1 MGAFT
6 GFIYLSVIMMRSQTI
21 LLPCYICGLL
31 PVSAYSMGQRTVAWE
46 QPCALLVLIYSL
58 IVLQLAHSERI
69 FRPAQP
75 AAVAR
80 SDAAS
85 RTLCSHAAEMKPLIY
100 LTGAKMLTVLCYFL
114 PFFQLVARAFVGR
127 AAAVPSTNGV
137 NANYTTTI
145 TTITHLLVLL
155 FTRLA
160 LGTVTIRLHR
170 AYLRRHSV
178 NYLMLINGAVFATL
192 FVVAVPIT
200 LFVRRHQIA
209 VIADVRLKGE

>member
-6 GFIYLSVIMMRSQTI
+6 GFIYLSVIMTRSQTI

-31 PVSAYSMGQRTVAWE
+31 LVSAFSMGQRTVAWE

-58 IVLQLAHSERI
+58 IVLQLSHCERI

-80 SDAAS
+80 SNAATS
-85 RTLCSHAAEMKPLIY
+85 RPLCGHAAEMKPLIY

-114 PFFQLVARAFVGR
+114 PFFHLVARAFVGR
-127 AAAVPSTNGV
+127 AEAVPSTNGV

-145 TTITHLLVLL
+145 TSITHLIVLL
-155 FTRLA
+155 FTRFA
-160 LGTVTIRLHR
+160 LGTVTIMLHG
-170 AYLRRHSV
+170 AYFRRHSV

-209 VIADVRLKGE
+209 EFRLKGE